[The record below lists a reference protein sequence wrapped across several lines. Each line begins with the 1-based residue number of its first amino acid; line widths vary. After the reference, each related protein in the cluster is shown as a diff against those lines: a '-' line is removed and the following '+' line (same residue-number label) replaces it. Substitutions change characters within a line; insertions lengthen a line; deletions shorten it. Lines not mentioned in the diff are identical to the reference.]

1 MAYQRVYG
9 GIIWTNH
16 AIDRLL
22 QRGLSQKLAWEAF
35 KYPDK
40 TSPCKKEETIEYQ
53 KRINNSLITIIAK
66 QDEKKTWIVLSA
78 WIDPPLPGSI
88 DAKKFQEYK
97 KYQKAS
103 FWGKFFITLKKQL
116 GF

>member
-1 MAYQRVYG
+1 MSYQRIYG
-9 GIIWTNH
+9 GVIWTNH
-16 AIDRLL
+16 AIERLT

-40 TSPCKKEETIEYQ
+40 TLPGKKEETIEYQ
-53 KRINNSLITIIAK
+53 KKLNSSLITIIAK
-66 QDEKKTWIVLSA
+66 QDEKKNWLILSA
-78 WIDPPLPGSI
+78 WIDPPLVGSI
-88 DAKKFQEYK
+88 DWKKSQDYK

-103 FWGKFFITLKKQL
+103 FWGKFFITLKRQL